1 MLNSYHWRGKF
12 QGMDTGQ
19 KGTGYNQCVEILE
32 EMYEKL
38 HAHYGPQG
46 WWPGRTPFEVAVGA
60 VLTQNTNWQ
69 NVERAIK
76 GLRAHKALSARA
88 IHTMP
93 ARRLAALIRPAGY
106 FNVKAK
112 RLRAFVD
119 FLVSEYGGSM
129 KRMAGDS
136 LPHLRQRLLA
146 VHGVGHETA
155 DSILLYALNQP
166 VFVIDAYTKR
176 VLSRHGL
183 MEHDAAYGDF
193 QGLFHGRYLESAR
206 RDIVPFFNEYHALF
220 VAVGKERCRPRRPLC
235 GGCPLGEL

>member
-1 MLNSYHWRGKF
+1 
-12 QGMDTGQ
+12 
-19 KGTGYNQCVEILE
+19 VAILD

-76 GLRAHKALSARA
+76 SLRAHGALSARA
-88 IHTMP
+88 IHAMP
-93 ARRLAALIRPAGY
+93 VRGLAALIRPAGY

-119 FLVSEYGGSM
+119 FLVSEYAGSM
-129 KRMAGDS
+129 KRMAADS
-136 LPHLRQRLLA
+136 LQHLRHRLLA
-146 VHGVGHETA
+146 VHGVGPETA
-155 DSILLYALNQP
+155 DSILLYALHKP

-183 MEHDAAYGDF
+183 MEFHASYDDLR
-193 QGLFHGRYLESAR
+193 GLFHGRYLESPG

-235 GGCPLGEL
+235 GGCALGEL

>member
-1 MLNSYHWRGKF
+1 MCVKF
-12 QGMDTGQ
+12 KGMAAAWKDV
-19 KGTGYNQCVEILE
+19 GYNQCVKILD
-32 EMYEKL
+32 EMYERL

-76 GLRAHKALSARA
+76 SLRAHKALSARA
-88 IHTMP
+88 IHAMP
-93 ARRLAALIRPAGY
+93 VQRLSSIIRPAGY

-119 FLVSEYGGSM
+119 FLVSEYAGSM

-136 LPHLRQRLLA
+136 LPHLRPRLLA
-146 VHGVGHETA
+146 VHGVGPETA
-155 DSILLYALNQP
+155 DSILLYGLHKP

-183 MEHDAAYGDF
+183 MEYHAPYDDF
-193 QGLFHGRYLESAR
+193 QGLFHGRYLHSKKR
-206 RDIVPFFNEYHALF
+206 GVVSLFNEFHALF

-235 GGCPLGEL
+235 GGCPLGEM